1 MPGMACSEL
10 IIVRCSCPVIDP
22 EAATP
27 VYIQVADE
35 LREQIRSGKLPPGR
49 RVPSESDLE
58 QIYGV
63 ARGTARKAI
72 AVLRDE
78 GLVETVRGKGSFV
91 VTDR

>member
-1 MPGMACSEL
+1 
-10 IIVRCSCPVIDP
+10 VVDH

-27 VYIQVADE
+27 VYIQVANE
-35 LREQIRSGKLPPGR
+35 LRQQIQKRKLPPGR

-58 QIYGV
+58 QMYGV

-91 VTDR
+91 VANP

>member
-1 MPGMACSEL
+1 
-10 IIVRCSCPVIDP
+10 VVDH

-27 VYIQVADE
+27 VYIQVANE
-35 LREQIRSGKLPPGR
+35 LRQQIQKGKLPPGR

-58 QIYGV
+58 QLYGV

-78 GLVETVRGKGSFV
+78 GLIETVRGKGSFV
-91 VTDR
+91 VTGP

>member
-1 MPGMACSEL
+1 
-10 IIVRCSCPVIDP
+10 VRCSCPVVDH

-27 VYIQVADE
+27 VYIQVANE
-35 LREQIRSGKLPPGR
+35 LRQQIQKGKLPPGR

-58 QIYGV
+58 QLYGV

-78 GLVETVRGKGSFV
+78 GLIETVRGKGSFV
-91 VTDR
+91 VTGP

>member
-1 MPGMACSEL
+1 
-10 IIVRCSCPVIDP
+10 VVDP

-27 VYIQVADE
+27 VYIQVANE
-35 LREQIRSGKLPPGR
+35 LRQQIRSGQLPPGR

-63 ARGTARKAI
+63 ARSTARKAI
-72 AVLRDE
+72 ALLRDE

-91 VTDR
+91 VTDP

>member
-1 MPGMACSEL
+1 M
-10 IIVRCSCPVIDP
+10 RCSCRVVDP

-27 VYIQVADE
+27 VYIQVANE
-35 LREQIRSGKLPPGR
+35 LRQQIRSGQLPPGR

-63 ARGTARKAI
+63 ARSTARKAI
-72 AVLRDE
+72 ALLRDE

-91 VTDR
+91 VTDP